1 MKTLH
6 TLSIVEEDDSY
17 DCGQI
22 HPQTSMTIHSEASL
36 EDMLYAFERFLEA
49 SGYILPKNHVLDF
62 VENEYAHDFNEED
75 EYGNV

>member
-22 HPQTSMTIHSEASL
+22 YPQTSMTIYSEASL

-62 VENEYAHDFNEED
+62 VENGYDQNFKEE
-75 EYGNV
+75 E

>member
-22 HPQTSMTIHSEASL
+22 YPQTSMTIYSEASL
-36 EDMLYAFERFLEA
+36 EDKLYAF
-49 SGYILPKNHVLDF
+49 
-62 VENEYAHDFNEED
+62 
-75 EYGNV
+75 